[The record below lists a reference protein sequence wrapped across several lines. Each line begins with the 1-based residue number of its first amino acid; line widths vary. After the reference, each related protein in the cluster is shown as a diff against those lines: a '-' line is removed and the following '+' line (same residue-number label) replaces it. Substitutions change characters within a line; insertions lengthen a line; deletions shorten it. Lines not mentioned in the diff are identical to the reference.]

1 MKNIKT
7 TLSLL
12 FTALFIWLS
21 ITPAFAAPKQTPYNF
36 LIKCGYSP
44 EYLDNLSDDMI
55 IYICEQI
62 GDNTVIEVETKNLY
76 LDENGNF
83 NPIETIGG
91 ISESDLIIS
100 MTIAHIH
107 KANTNQTTGC
117 IVGAEWLWT
126 NKNVYRGK
134 DALSLNWD
142 ASLFYQASF
151 LSQDMYRSSLSSN
164 SIVSKE
170 YTKPTES
177 SQGGLGFYTRLD
189 KSLSYYPAGAFVAV
203 LYTTS
208 TLYDNNGNNN
218 LGTAINLNYVH
229 SKFANIGLSFSVGP
243 VGVSI
248 NPGSN
253 YDSLSDTIEFRY
265 SR

>member
-1 MKNIKT
+1 MKKAKI

-12 FTALFIWLS
+12 FTTIFVWLA
-21 ITPAFAAPKQTPYNF
+21 ITPAFAAPMQTPYDF
-36 LIKCGYSP
+36 LIDCGYSS
-44 EYLDNLSDDMI
+44 EYLNNLSDEMI

-62 GDNTVIEVETKNLY
+62 GDDTVTEVESKNLY

-83 NPIETIGG
+83 SPIETLGG

-100 MTIAHIH
+100 MTIAHVH

-142 ASLFYQASF
+142 NSIFYQASF
-151 LSQDMYRSSLSSN
+151 MSQDMYRTSLNSN

-177 SQGGLGFYTRLD
+177 SQGGLGFYTSLN
-189 KSLSYYPAGAFVAV
+189 KSLSNYPAGAFIAV
-203 LYTTS
+203 LYATS
-208 TLYDNNGNNN
+208 TIYDNGINNN
-218 LGTAINLNYVH
+218 YGTAINLNYVH

-253 YDSLSDTIEFRY
+253 HDSLSDTSEFRY

>member
-1 MKNIKT
+1 MKKAKI

-12 FTALFIWLS
+12 FTAIFVWLS
-21 ITPAFAAPKQTPYNF
+21 ITPVFAAPAQTPYEF
-36 LIKCGYSP
+36 LIDCGYSS
-44 EYLDNLSDDMI
+44 EYLNNLSDDMI
-55 IYICEQI
+55 IYIRKQI
-62 GDNTVIEVETKNLY
+62 GDAIVTEVECKNLY

-83 NPIETIGG
+83 NPIESLGG
-91 ISESDLIIS
+91 ISESDLIITI
-100 MTIAHIH
+100 TIAHIH

-117 IVGAEWLWT
+117 IVGAEWLWA

-142 ASLFYQASF
+142 NSIFYQASF
-151 LSQDMYRSSLSSN
+151 MSQDMYRTSLNSN

-177 SQGGLGFYTRLD
+177 SQGGLGFYTRLNN
-189 KSLSYYPAGAFVAV
+189 SISNYPAGAFAAV

-208 TLYDNNGNNN
+208 TMYDNGVNNN
-218 LGTAINLNYVH
+218 FGTSINLNYVH
-229 SKFANIGLSFSVGP
+229 SKFANIGLSFSAGP
-243 VGVSI
+243 IGVSI

-253 YDSLSDTIEFRY
+253 YDSLSDNSEFRY